1 MYQNPIS
8 NKIQINNP
16 KAKKQ
21 QAYIS
26 LKTLKELTQIN
37 KQSKTEKSSLKLY
50 QIRFANKFKSLEPKK
65 HFKSKLKHIY
75 QINANIKSYQETN

>member
-8 NKIQINNP
+8 NKTQINNA

-37 KQSKTEKSSLKLY
+37 KQSKTEKSSLSSIKSDL
-50 QIRFANKFKSLEPKK
+50 QIDSNQLNPKK
-65 HFKSKLKHIY
+65 TL
-75 QINANIKSYQETN
+75 

>member
-8 NKIQINNP
+8 NKTQINNA

-21 QAYIS
+21 QPYIS

-37 KQSKTEKSSLKLY
+37 KQSTEKSSLSFIKSDL
-50 QIRFANKFKSLEPKK
+50 QIDSNQMNPKK
-65 HFKSKLKHIY
+65 TL
-75 QINANIKSYQETN
+75 

>member
-37 KQSKTEKSSLKLY
+37 KQSKTEKS
-50 QIRFANKFKSLEPKK
+50 
-65 HFKSKLKHIY
+65 
-75 QINANIKSYQETN
+75 

>member
-8 NKIQINNP
+8 NKTQINNP

-26 LKTLKELTQIN
+26 LKILKELTQIN
-37 KQSKTEKSSLKLY
+37 KQSKTEKSSLSF
-50 QIRFANKFKSLEPKK
+50 IKSDLQLHSNQLNPKK
-65 HFKSKLKHIY
+65 TLKI
-75 QINANIKSYQETN
+75 

>member
-26 LKTLKELTQIN
+26 FKTVKELTQIN
-37 KQSKTEKSSLKLY
+37 KQSKTEKSSLSSIKSDL
-50 QIRFANKFKSLEPKK
+50 QIDSNQLNPKK
-65 HFKSKLKHIY
+65 TL
-75 QINANIKSYQETN
+75 

>member
-1 MYQNPIS
+1 MHKTYSFINQTYRSIKHIHSLIKHISMYQNPIS

-26 LKTLKELTQIN
+26 LKTVKELTQIN
-37 KQSKTEKSSLKLY
+37 K
-50 QIRFANKFKSLEPKK
+50 
-65 HFKSKLKHIY
+65 
-75 QINANIKSYQETN
+75 